1 MFYKTELYHLVG
13 ISVQSLIISLMFC
26 QLGLGSFKLNVTR
39 IKLDTDDQI
48 TGFFVKYLAI
58 NNN

>member
-39 IKLDTDDQI
+39 IKLDI
-48 TGFFVKYLAI
+48 SYR
-58 NNN
+58 